1 MSNKIYDSIPV
12 GFYPLKNTNTAPKGT
27 KWYWNK
33 QSLFG
38 GKFKAILVRNEVL
51 NVEND

>member
-1 MSNKIYDSIPV
+1 MSNKIYDVVPV
-12 GFYPLKNTNTAPKGT
+12 GFYLLEGATTAPKGT

-38 GKFKAILVRNEVL
+38 GNFKAVLVRNEV
-51 NVEND
+51 NNG